1 MRATR
6 TTALGMWMLE
16 RLSIGAANE
25 ALAGDLLEQLH
36 HGRTIAWFWEQVAT
50 AIAMAAAKRTA
61 DLAPAAAFS
70 AAWSLLYPA
79 WQRMSG
85 GWLPREIPES
95 WQALAWPRPA
105 LIELACGVLPAV
117 AFVWLGIL
125 LYLVVRRGML
135 LGQSPLRILGG
146 LSASLNVLLGCTILL
161 LRHFHHPD
169 LVYVTSAHFYFGYQ
183 FLGISLPLTLS
194 VLSALLVADPR
205 RPQLA
210 RRRRVARQ
218 HVTAKI
224 ARLAQGAGHRFSLMA
239 APVRPIGLQ

>member
-183 FLGISLPLTLS
+183 FLGINLPLTLS

-205 RPQLA
+205 RPQLV

-218 HVTAKI
+218 HITARI

>member
-6 TTALGMWMLE
+6 TTALGVWMLE
-16 RLSIGAANE
+16 RLSIGRANE

-36 HGRTIAWFWEQVAT
+36 HGRTIAWFWQQVAT
-50 AIAMAAAKRTA
+50 VIATAAAKRTA

-79 WQRMSG
+79 WQRMTG
-85 GWLPREIPES
+85 GCLPREIPES

-125 LYLVVRRGML
+125 LYFALRRRML
-135 LGQSPLRILGG
+135 LSPSTLRILGG
-146 LSASLNVLLGCTILL
+146 LSASLNVLLGSTILL

-183 FLGISLPLTLS
+183 FLGVSLPLTLS
-194 VLSALLVADPR
+194 VLSALLVADSR

-210 RRRRVARQ
+210 RRQRVARQ
-218 HVTAKI
+218 HITGRI
-224 ARLAQGAGHRFSLMA
+224 ARLAQGVGHRISLVA
-239 APVRPIGLQ
+239 APARMIRLQ

>member
-205 RPQLA
+205 RPQLV

-218 HVTAKI
+218 HITARI